1 MILQIN
7 NIINFI
13 TDLDDEILKKF
24 PSSCISLISLLLF
37 LSNILD
43 YQYFTTLLFLI
54 IHPNTSKNLHH
65 FNLNYTHKSY
75 KKI

>member
-7 NIINFI
+7 NIIHFI
-13 TDLDDEILKKF
+13 TDLDDEILKIS
-24 PSSCISLISLLLF
+24 PSSYMSLISLLLF

-54 IHPNTSKNLHH
+54 SHPNTLKN
-65 FNLNYTHKSY
+65 
-75 KKI
+75 